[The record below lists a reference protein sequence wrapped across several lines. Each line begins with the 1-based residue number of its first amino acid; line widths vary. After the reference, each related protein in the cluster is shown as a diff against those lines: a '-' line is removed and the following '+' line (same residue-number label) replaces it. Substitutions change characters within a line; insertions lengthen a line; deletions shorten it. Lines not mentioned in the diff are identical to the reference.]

1 MLTRLEQERPNNVCR
16 VPLNAVGEAIPQLM
30 RNDIPAADAT
40 TIVVIGPIE
49 RHHAIA
55 NATFARFPRYTARPV
70 TQETCD
76 TAKDGAKGGIPLTKS
91 IVAVMNLNHHGRS

>member
-1 MLTRLEQERPNNVCR
+1 MTRLEQERPNNVCR

-30 RNDIPAADAT
+30 RNDIPAADAA

-55 NATFARFPRYTARPV
+55 NATFARFPRCTARAV
-70 TQETCD
+70 TDETRD
-76 TAKDGAKGGIPLTKS
+76 TAKDRAKGGIPLTKS
-91 IVAVMNLNHHGRS
+91 IKATINLNHHGES